1 MSSARR
7 IGEGGKGSGV
17 GPWPVGSFIWKNT
30 SLEHRCLD
38 ASCVQG
44 TGFLF
49 LFLFSFSRKDPN
61 SGERKEQ
68 LAALSVTRKA
78 RFIADVTRRIA
89 RYGLWDYAFA
99 KHTAHLQLLLFF
111 PKKTVRE
118 KKNSEKVSKHVFY

>member
-1 MSSARR
+1 MACVSSARR

-49 LFLFSFSRKDPN
+49 LFLFLFSRKDPN

-78 RFIADVTRRIA
+78 
-89 RYGLWDYAFA
+89 
-99 KHTAHLQLLLFF
+99 
-111 PKKTVRE
+111 
-118 KKNSEKVSKHVFY
+118 KVIFHS